1 MSWCERKWSLQAQRR
16 FTSIAAIVVVA
27 IGSVSGVPAEAGSG
41 ESAAGAAAAPSS
53 QPAPRP
59 PSRARVGG
67 SLEHRVDVLSKA
79 LQLDAR
85 QRAELLSILEGQRQ
99 AVSKIWSNPALLPAE
114 RAPATRAVEERTAD
128 QIRALLSDEQK
139 KRYNPPKPQG
149 AEPSQASV
157 ADWMQAQA
165 RQHP

>member
-1 MSWCERKWSLQAQRR
+1 MSWRVKKWLRDLRPIIGA
-16 FTSIAAIVVVA
+16 IAIVA
-27 IGSVSGVPAEAGSG
+27 SGSANAADPAA
-41 ESAAGAAAAPSS
+41 
-53 QPAPRP
+53 QPAARP
-59 PSRARVGG
+59 PTHSRVGG